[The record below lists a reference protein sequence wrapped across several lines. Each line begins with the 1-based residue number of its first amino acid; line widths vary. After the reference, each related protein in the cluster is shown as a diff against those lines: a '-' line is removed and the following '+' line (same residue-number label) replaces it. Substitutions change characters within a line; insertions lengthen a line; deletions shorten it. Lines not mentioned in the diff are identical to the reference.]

1 MNIQQEEN
9 QGSYPPWSR
18 TVSLNEMTAEAGIDF
33 DQFVS
38 CIEQGLSN
46 QQMAERFG
54 VSEAGIQSLTKH
66 FFQYGIGSV
75 IGGD

>member
-1 MNIQQEEN
+1 MNIEQQEN
-9 QGSYPPWSR
+9 KGSFPPWSR

-33 DQFVS
+33 DRFIDS
-38 CIEQGLSN
+38 IEKGLSN
-46 QQMAERFG
+46 QDMAEKFG
-54 VSEAGIQSLTKH
+54 LSEAGIQSLTEH

>member
-1 MNIQQEEN
+1 MYNQQAEN
-9 QGSYPPWSR
+9 QGSFPPWSR

-33 DQFVS
+33 DQFIS
-38 CIEQGLSN
+38 SIEQGLSN
-46 QQMAERFG
+46 REMAERFNL
-54 VSEAGIQSLTKH
+54 SEAGVQSLTEH

>member
-1 MNIQQEEN
+1 MDSQNVES

-54 VSEAGIQSLTKH
+54 LSEAGIGSLTEH